1 MNLNLNLIIL
11 FDLSIYF
18 LFCTLLI
25 QYPNLIKQV
34 AENRLVHLV
43 TKYVQDLA
51 YALHTY
57 YNDEKIISDN
67 LEETMEKLTILNAV
81 KIVLKDALSLV
92 GVSAPEQM

>member
-1 MNLNLNLIIL
+1 MHLI
-11 FDLSIYF
+11 
-18 LFCTLLI
+18 
-25 QYPNLIKQV
+25 
-34 AENRLVHLV
+34 

-57 YNDEKIISDN
+57 YNDEKIITEN